1 MAKLVDAPD
10 SKSGFERSA
19 GSSPAPGTTA
29 KADKVQNLPAFFV
42 ARRTS
47 GHPQDDHIGGTACYN
62 CKHEQQAHED
72 AGSGFR
78 KAHARRA
85 GMGTD

>member
-42 ARRTS
+42 CLPALVAENRLDEFLDLFRS
-47 GHPQDDHIGGTACYN
+47 VDEPFGAGGIPLAFAAQGQ
-62 CKHEQQAHED
+62 H
-72 AGSGFR
+72 SV
-78 KAHARRA
+78 
-85 GMGTD
+85 